1 MYGLWRGGQAPLD
14 PISSTI
20 PRGRVE
26 ALLRHGRGGRAIR
39 PGWLVPGGG
48 RLSSTSQYTVGM
60 SIQSRYEVELKG
72 KKGKRKRKCG

>member
-1 MYGLWRGGQAPLD
+1 MTTNLVSIHTLCKYVWVVEGGRQAPLD
-14 PISSTI
+14 PISSAI

-48 RLSSTSQYTVGM
+48 WLSSTSQYTV
-60 SIQSRYEVELKG
+60 
-72 KKGKRKRKCG
+72 